1 MEGKRPRPQ
10 LSLPQLSLL
19 NEDGQEQEIFEDE
32 DFLGRSPPVCRS
44 GFWDL
49 FCSVVCFTY
58 SQELIADLGAT
69 QQDTKKLSLLCDN
82 MMFIISRFLSYTGI
96 YAIFKHLFIVKNFF
110 FALGVGFQSWKM
122 IFYSSISANHF
133 DCWEGL
139 TVFCFISNYV
149 GVRPYEQ
156 SLARMA
162 GTPSSPPSPRS
173 WPPPSGPRTCPPS
186 GSPAPP
192 TPSPSPRSRQTYI
205 VNEKS
210 VNVLKTL

>member
-1 MEGKRPRPQ
+1 MEGKRPRPQLSLPQ

-32 DFLGRSPPVCRS
+32 DFLGRSPPGCRS

-49 FCSVVCFTY
+49 FLFSGLFHLLPGINCRPGRNT
-58 SQELIADLGAT
+58 T
-69 QQDTKKLSLLCDN
+69 RHKKLSLLCDN
-82 MMFIISRFLSYTGI
+82 MIFIISRFLSYTGI

-139 TVFCFISNYV
+139 NSFLLHF
-149 GVRPYEQ
+149 
-156 SLARMA
+156 
-162 GTPSSPPSPRS
+162 
-173 WPPPSGPRTCPPS
+173 
-186 GSPAPP
+186 
-192 TPSPSPRSRQTYI
+192 
-205 VNEKS
+205 
-210 VNVLKTL
+210 